1 MPELLP
7 AGAGSDLAAVSTAA
21 RLEKMEPEGE
31 RGGGRAGTAARFL
44 AIRSPWLA
52 IADGRGDRSVNSRI
66 LLRGGLVADGI
77 GSTVQRADVLIDGP
91 VIAAVGRVDA
101 PPGECEVIDLAPGNV
116 VCPGFIDAH
125 AHAEGPLLASGRVD
139 GALAQGVTTLV
150 VGQDGESWIG
160 ANTSTVQYLNRYF
173 TAVNGVLEP
182 VRDFGVANF
191 AEAVTGRLVQ
201 NVAVLASQGTI
212 RHNVAGMA
220 AGPLS
225 AAERGA
231 ARREVENALAEGAVG
246 LSSGLD
252 YLPSRFGAAGEV
264 AELARPLAEA
274 GRPYVSH
281 LRGYGPNVLAGL
293 DELAAVGAGAGV
305 RVHASHL
312 WGEPADI
319 EAALTAAGEA
329 GVAITYDMYF
339 YRRSSTILAQLLL
352 PPEVQAGGP
361 DRTLAAL
368 TEPGQRAALLA
379 GEKFTGAYLR
389 NVYLGTVPGDRA
401 GAAGLS
407 VAEAAAR
414 ESRPPG
420 EWVLDLLTTADL
432 GVGGHLDR
440 LSLTDDQL
448 AWISSHDRHCAGS
461 DGIYQ
466 GQHPHPRGYGAFARL
481 AGHYLSVGPETGY
494 QQLARHLATN
504 AADVY
509 RLRDR
514 GRIAQGMAADLCVI
528 GEGGPAAQATYD
540 RPRELA
546 TGIDHVFVNGAL
558 VWPAPYSAAG
568 RFPGRFVS

>member
-1 MPELLP
+1 
-7 AGAGSDLAAVSTAA
+7 
-21 RLEKMEPEGE
+21 
-31 RGGGRAGTAARFL
+31 
-44 AIRSPWLA
+44 
-52 IADGRGDRSVNSRI
+52 VNSRI
-66 LLRGGLVADGI
+66 LLRGGVVADGI
-77 GSTVQRADVLIDGP
+77 GTTVQRADVLIEGP
-91 VIAAVGRVDA
+91 KITAVGHVDV
-101 PPGECEVIDLAPGNV
+101 PPGECEVIDLAPSSV

-125 AHAEGPLLASGRVD
+125 AHAEGPLLASGRLE

-160 ANTSTVQYLNRYF
+160 ANARTVQYLNRYF
-173 TAVNGVLEP
+173 APVNGALEAAG
-182 VRDFGVANF
+182 DFGVADF
-191 AEAVTGRLVQ
+191 AQAVTGRLAQ

-220 AGPLS
+220 AGPLTE
-225 AAERGA
+225 AERAA
-231 ARREVENALAEGAVG
+231 ARREVEDALAAGAVG

-264 AELARPLAEA
+264 ADMARPLAEA

-281 LRGYGPNVLAGL
+281 LRGYGPDVRAGL
-293 DELAAVGAGAGV
+293 GELAAVGAGTGV

-319 EAALTAAGEA
+319 QAAITAADEA
-329 GVAITYDMYF
+329 GAAVTFDMYF

-368 TEPGQRAALLA
+368 TDPGQRAALLA
-379 GEKFTGAYLR
+379 GDKLTESYLR
-389 NVYLGTVPGDRA
+389 NVYLGTVPGDLA
-401 GAAGLS
+401 GSAGLS

-414 ESRPPG
+414 DSRPPG
-420 EWVLDLLTTADL
+420 EWVLDLLVAADL

-440 LSLTDDQL
+440 LGLTGDQL

-481 AGHYLSVGPETGY
+481 AEYYLGAGPETGY

-504 AADVY
+504 TADVY
-509 RLRDR
+509 GLRDR
-514 GRIAQGMAADLCVI
+514 GRLAEGMAADLCVI
-528 GEGGPAAQATYD
+528 GAAGPAARATYD

-546 TGIDHVFVNGAL
+546 AGVAHVIVNGVP
-558 VWPAPYSAAG
+558 VWPDSDLGADEL
-568 RFPGRFVS
+568 PGRLVN

>member
-1 MPELLP
+1 V
-7 AGAGSDLAAVSTAA
+7 D
-21 RLEKMEPEGE
+21 
-31 RGGGRAGTAARFL
+31 
-44 AIRSPWLA
+44 
-52 IADGRGDRSVNSRI
+52 SRV

-77 GSTVQRADVLIDGP
+77 GATVRRADVLIEGP
-91 VIAAVGRVDA
+91 VIAAVGNMAVL
-101 PPGECEVIDLAPGNV
+101 PGECAVIDLAPGSV

-125 AHAEGPLLASGRVD
+125 VHAEGPLLASGQVA

-150 VGQDGESWIG
+150 VGQDGQSWIG
-160 ANTSTVQYLNRYF
+160 ADAATVRYLNRYF
-173 TAVNGVLEP
+173 APVNGVLEP
-182 VRDFGVANF
+182 VRDFGVADF
-191 AEAVTGRLVQ
+191 RQAVTGRLVQ

-220 AGPLS
+220 SGPLS
-225 AAERGA
+225 DAERA
-231 ARREVENALAEGAVG
+231 AAQRQVEEALAEGAVG

-252 YLPSRFGAAGEV
+252 YLPSRFGAVGEV
-264 AELARPLAEA
+264 AGMARPLADA

-281 LRGYGPNVLAGL
+281 LRGYGPAVRAGL
-293 DELAAVGAGAGV
+293 DELAAVGTGAGV

-312 WGEPADI
+312 WGEPAGI
-319 EAALTAAGEA
+319 QAALTAAAEA
-329 GVAITYDMYF
+329 GVAVTYDMYP

-368 TEPGQRAALLA
+368 TDPGQRAALLA
-379 GEKFTGAYLR
+379 GERLTEAYLR

-401 GAAGLS
+401 AAAGLS
-407 VAEAAAR
+407 VAQAAAR

-420 EWVLDLLTTADL
+420 EWVLDLLVAADL
-432 GVGGHLDR
+432 GAGGHLDR

-448 AWISSHDRHCAGS
+448 SWISSHDRHCTGS

-481 AGHYLSVGPETGY
+481 AEHYLGAGPETGY

-509 RLRDR
+509 GLRDR
-514 GRIAQGMAADLCVI
+514 GRIAEGMAADLCVI
-528 GEGGPAAQATYD
+528 GAGGQAAQATYD
-540 RPRELA
+540 SPLELA
-546 TGIDHVFVNGAL
+546 TGVDQVFVNGVP
-558 VWPAPYSAAG
+558 VWPDRHAG
-568 RFPGRFVS
+568 AGNLPGQMVS

>member
-1 MPELLP
+1 M
-7 AGAGSDLAAVSTAA
+7 GSRV
-21 RLEKMEPEGE
+21 
-31 RGGGRAGTAARFL
+31 
-44 AIRSPWLA
+44 
-52 IADGRGDRSVNSRI
+52 

-77 GSTVQRADVLIDGP
+77 GATVRRADVLIEGP
-91 VIAAVGRVDA
+91 VIAAVGNVA
-101 PPGECEVIDLAPGNV
+101 VPPEEYAVIDLAPGSV

-125 AHAEGPLLASGRVD
+125 VHAEGPLLASGQVA

-150 VGQDGESWIG
+150 VGQDGQSWIG
-160 ANTSTVQYLNRYF
+160 ADAATVRYLNRYF
-173 TAVNGVLEP
+173 APVNGVLEP
-182 VRDFGVANF
+182 VRDFGVADF
-191 AEAVTGRLVQ
+191 RQAVTGRLVQ

-220 AGPLS
+220 SGPLS
-225 AAERGA
+225 DAERA
-231 ARREVENALAEGAVG
+231 AAQRQVEDALAEGAVG

-252 YLPSRFGAAGEV
+252 YLPSRFGAVGEV
-264 AELARPLAEA
+264 AGMARPLADA

-281 LRGYGPNVLAGL
+281 LRGYGPDVRAGL
-293 DELAAVGAGAGV
+293 DELAAVGTAAGV

-312 WGEPADI
+312 WGEPAGI
-319 EAALTAAGEA
+319 QAALTAAAEA
-329 GVAITYDMYF
+329 GVAVTYDMYP

-368 TEPGQRAALLA
+368 TDPGQRPALLA
-379 GEKFTGAYLR
+379 SERLTEAYLR

-407 VAEAAAR
+407 VAQAASR
-414 ESRPPG
+414 ESQPPG
-420 EWVLDLLTTADL
+420 EWVLDLLVAADL
-432 GVGGHLDR
+432 GAGGHLDR

-448 AWISSHDRHCAGS
+448 SWISSHDRHCAGS

-481 AGHYLSVGPETGY
+481 AEHYLGAGPETGY

-509 RLRDR
+509 GLRDR
-514 GRIAQGMAADLCVI
+514 GRIAEGMAADLCVI
-528 GEGGPAAQATYD
+528 GAGGQAVQATYD
-540 RPRELA
+540 SPLELA
-546 TGIDHVFVNGAL
+546 TGVDHVFVNGVP
-558 VWPAPYSAAG
+558 VWPYRHAG
-568 RFPGRFVS
+568 AGNLPGQMVS